1 MHSLTAAQAGDERGM
16 SRDEDDREF
25 RAAIRRQHM
34 PRLQG
39 FLQRSRL
46 LVQFWC
52 GRLNIDSKWFH
63 ISHPELQYAA
73 VSQRLPKSGVRPNFF
88 LNLGQRPE
96 YSSPLQVGPHK

>member
-1 MHSLTAAQAGDERGM
+1 M

-73 VSQRLPKSGVRPNFF
+73 VLQRLPKSGVLPKFF
-88 LNLGQRPE
+88 LNFEAVPGILLPATGWAP
-96 YSSPLQVGPHK
+96 